1 MSDAGE
7 VFLVQVYGTGDHA
20 AAYRVRN
27 MLIAAGI
34 QAEVMPAHQYVA
46 APGGMSLF
54 VEAPWYVIVPE
65 TDGRRARDLAERW
78 HARFAEP

>member
-7 VFLVQVYGTGDHA
+7 VFLVQVYGTGDHG
-20 AAYRVRN
+20 AAYRVKN

-34 QAEVMPAHQYVA
+34 QAEVMPAHQYLG

-54 VEAPWYVIVPE
+54 PEAPWYVIVPE
-65 TDGRRARDLAERW
+65 ADGQRGRDLAERW
-78 HARFAEP
+78 HTRFAER